1 MAKEKEEPK
10 QPFKFPPRLLEQIH
24 ECSNSY
30 LLFTIDENGS
40 IIPYYQL
47 DSEASIIALAKYAQ
61 MFSTVMFEDLMQDI
75 DRGFGFDEE
84 LDDDGDEG
92 GDDD

>member
-1 MAKEKEEPK
+1 MAKEEKESK
-10 QPFKFPPRLLEQIH
+10 QPFQFPQRLLEQIQ

-47 DSEASIIALAKYAQ
+47 DSEASIIALSKYAQ
-61 MFSTVMFEDLMQDI
+61 MFSTVMFENLMQDI

-84 LDDDGDEG
+84 LDDNDDEINN
-92 GDDD
+92 DD